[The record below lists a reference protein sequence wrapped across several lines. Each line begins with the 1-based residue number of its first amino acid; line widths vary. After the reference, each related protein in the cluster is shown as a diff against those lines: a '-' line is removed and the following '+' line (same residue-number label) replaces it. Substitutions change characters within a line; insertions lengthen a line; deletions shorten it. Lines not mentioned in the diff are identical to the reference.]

1 MGDLALRRIMN
12 ILGNRTRLS
21 STVSTLLMALWVALS
36 ITSCSGGSPNFVPG
50 ERAPEFSL
58 RDTEGNQVRL
68 SDFRGK
74 VVLINFWASWC
85 SPCLAELPALQR
97 LQAQLK
103 AKDFVVLGIGVDD
116 TEEALAQYKKVYG
129 LTYPTVIDTTSE
141 VKRRYKVS
149 GVPESF
155 FVDRQGGFIM
165 IADPETNEPV
175 VRLVGPRE
183 WDEPKMLSRI
193 SAVLR

>member
-1 MGDLALRRIMN
+1 MI
-12 ILGNRTRLS
+12 TRLCNHNS
-21 STVSTLLMALWVALS
+21 VYSRLVTLLIAVLVGVS
-36 ITSCSGGSPNFVPG
+36 CTSCSGGSPNFVPG
-50 ERAPEFSL
+50 ERAPDFSL

-97 LQAQLK
+97 LQAKLK
-103 AKDFVVLGIGVDD
+103 GKEFVILGVGVDD
-116 TEEALAQYKKVYG
+116 TEEALAQYKKSYG
-129 LTYPTVIDTTSE
+129 LTYTTVIDTTSD
-141 VKRRYKVS
+141 VKRSYKVS

-155 FVDRQGGFIM
+155 FVDREGAFIM
-165 IADPETNEPV
+165 IADPDTNEPV

-183 WDEPKMLSRI
+183 WDDSKMISRI

>member
-1 MGDLALRRIMN
+1 
-12 ILGNRTRLS
+12 
-21 STVSTLLMALWVALS
+21 
-36 ITSCSGGSPNFVPG
+36 
-50 ERAPEFSL
+50 
-58 RDTEGNQVRL
+58 
-68 SDFRGK
+68 
-74 VVLINFWASWC
+74 
-85 SPCLAELPALQR
+85 
-97 LQAQLK
+97 
-103 AKDFVVLGIGVDD
+103 
-116 TEEALAQYKKVYG
+116 